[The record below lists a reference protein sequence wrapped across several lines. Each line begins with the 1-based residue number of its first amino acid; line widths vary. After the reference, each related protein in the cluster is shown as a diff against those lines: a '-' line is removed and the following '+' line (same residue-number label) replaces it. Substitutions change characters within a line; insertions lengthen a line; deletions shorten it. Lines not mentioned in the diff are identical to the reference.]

1 MPQVITYSWKN
12 ISLCFFD
19 EAAKGIDQSCDA
31 RVESIDAFIGLL
43 KITVNTLRD
52 S

>member
-19 EAAKGIDQSCDA
+19 EAAKGIDQSCEA
-31 RVESIDAFIGLL
+31 RVESIDAFIWASE
-43 KITVNTLRD
+43 NH
-52 S
+52 SEQA